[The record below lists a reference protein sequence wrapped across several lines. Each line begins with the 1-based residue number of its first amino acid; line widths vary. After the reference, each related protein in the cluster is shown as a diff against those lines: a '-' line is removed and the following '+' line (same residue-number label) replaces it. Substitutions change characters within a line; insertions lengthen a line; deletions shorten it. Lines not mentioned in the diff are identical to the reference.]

1 MAGDWIK
8 VEHSLP
14 DKPEVV
20 SIASAVGIDQDSAA
34 GKCLRWFIWLDQQVE
49 DCNAVSVTDAFIDR
63 LTFCPGFAAA
73 LRRVGWLEG
82 RECHLSV
89 PNFDRHN
96 GQTAKIRAQSKDR
109 QQRKRDSVTETLR
122 SKRDETRDA
131 SSLLF
136 SYSSLLNS
144 VLEGTSFDCEE
155 VRTALA
161 DWIGNYERLAGK
173 KADAIKLRHELAE
186 CRTKKWDSAKLIDS
200 IAFSISIESM
210 RLRPREDDYDK
221 QRKNGFHAKPQ
232 VDVSAELRKLRKPE

>member
-14 DKPEVV
+14 DKPEVIA
-20 SIASAVGIDQDSAA
+20 IASTVGIDQDAAA

-49 DCNAVSVTDAFIDR
+49 DCHAVSVTDAFIDR

-82 RECHLSV
+82 RESHLSV

-96 GQTAKIRAQSKDR
+96 GQTAKLRAQSKDR
-109 QQRKRDSVTETLR
+109 QQRKRMSVTETSR
-122 SKRDETRDA
+122 NDRDKMRDA
-131 SSLLF
+131 SSLLL

-144 VLEGTSFDCEE
+144 VLEGTTFDCAE
-155 VRTALA
+155 VRAA
-161 DWIGNYERLAGK
+161 MSDWIGNYERLAGK

-186 CRTKKWDSAKLIDS
+186 CRSKNWDSAKLIDS
-200 IAFSISIESM
+200 IAFSISIESK

-221 QRKNGFHAKPQ
+221 QRKNGSHAKPERQ
-232 VDVSAELRKLRKPE
+232 TMAEILKGCQ

>member
-14 DKPEVV
+14 DKPEVI
-20 SIASAVGIDQDSAA
+20 SIASAVGIDQDAAA

-49 DCNAVSVTDAFIDR
+49 DCHAVSVTDAFIDR

-82 RECHLSV
+82 RESHLSV

-96 GQTAKIRAQSKDR
+96 GQTAKLRAQSKDR
-109 QQRKRDSVTETLR
+109 QQRKRMSVTETSR
-122 SKRDETRDA
+122 NERDKMRDA

-144 VLEGTSFDCEE
+144 VLEGTTFDCAE
-155 VRTALA
+155 VRASL
-161 DWIGNYERLAGK
+161 DSWIGHYERVAGK
-173 KADAIKLRHELAE
+173 RMDAIKLQNTLSE
-186 CRTKKWDSAKLIDS
+186 CRTAGWDNTKLIDS
-200 IAFSISIESM
+200 IEFSKSIDSK
-210 RLRPREDDYDK
+210 RLRAREDDLDV
-221 QRKNGFHAKPQ
+221 QRKNGSHAKQRPNI
-232 VDVSAELRKLRKPE
+232 DDALRGV